1 MEFISTYLWEL
12 FIAVEV
18 VFWLSIALFII
29 LRYLLGWKKISI
41 WILPLFIAS
50 VIADLLLG
58 WVDYKQTG
66 EFSTF
71 QLIVLI
77 FVVYA
82 ITSGYTD
89 FRRLDAWIQQKIA
102 KWKGLPEPDVSAK
115 LPPKYGKEHARY
127 ERRGWYLHVLTFVL
141 FLIIFYFLTGTDDAF
156 KWDDLMNGQF
166 YSDWWN
172 NKGYGIYGDPILN
185 QLTKVWFL
193 VIIIDGIISLSYT
206 FSPNKE
212 KEE

>member
-1 MEFISTYLWEL
+1 MEFVSTYLWEL

-50 VIADLLLG
+50 IIADLFLG
-58 WVDYKQTG
+58 WIDYKQTG
-66 EFSTF
+66 EFSIF

-89 FRRLDAWIQQKIA
+89 FRRLDVWIQQKIA
-102 KWKGLPEPDVSAK
+102 KWKGLPEPDVSWK
-115 LPPKYGKEHARY
+115 LPPKYGKEHAKY

-141 FLIIFYFLTGTDDAF
+141 FLIIFYLLTGTNDAF
-156 KWDDLMNGQF
+156 QWDDLTRGQF
-166 YSDWWN
+166 YSDWWK
-172 NKGYGIYGDPILN
+172 NKREGIFGDPILN
-185 QLTKVWFL
+185 QITQVWFL
-193 VIIIDGIISLSYT
+193 IIIIDGIISFSYT
-206 FSPNKE
+206 FSPNKG
-212 KEE
+212 KEN